1 VKGRWRRLWLLPFL
15 LLAGCGSLPYHVV
28 QPKDTLYSI
37 SFRYGMDYRE
47 VARWNHLEEP
57 YRVSVGQH
65 IRIMPPRAEAF
76 APRRPAP
83 AVAAAVP
90 ATPAASAAAAPAAPP
105 GSVEVYGLNE
115 ASPAAPVTLTPGDK
129 ETPAAIPATGAN
141 PNPNPNAGANP
152 APATST
158 AGGLA
163 WQWPTARIPSRSAVT
178 LGAANKGI
186 DIAGTRGD
194 PVRSAAAGRVVYSG
208 SGIPHYGNLL
218 IIKHDDH
225 FLSAYAHNDRLLVGE
240 GDAVTAGQAIAEM
253 GDSGTGAS
261 GVSLHFEIRRDG
273 VPVDPLK
280 YLPGS

>member
-37 SFRYGMDYRE
+37 SFRYGKDYRE

-65 IRIMPPRAEAF
+65 IRVMPPRAEAF

-83 AVAAAVP
+83 AAAAAAP
-90 ATPAASAAAAPAAPP
+90 AAPAASAASAPAAPP

-115 ASPAAPVTLTPGDK
+115 ASPAAPVALAPGDK
-129 ETPAAIPATGAN
+129 ETPAAIPAPGATTGAN
-141 PNPNPNAGANP
+141 TAP
-152 APATST
+152 APAAS

-178 LGAANKGI
+178 RGAANKGI
-186 DIAGTRGD
+186 DIPGTRGD

-225 FLSAYAHNDRLLVGE
+225 FLSAYAYNDRLLVGE

>member
-1 VKGRWRRLWLLPFL
+1 
-15 LLAGCGSLPYHVV
+15 VV
-28 QPKDTLYSI
+28 RPGETLYSI
-37 SFRYGMDYRE
+37 SFRYGKDYHQ
-47 VARWNHLEEP
+47 VAQWNQLSEP
-57 YRVSVGQH
+57 YQVQAGQY
-65 IRIMPPRAEAF
+65 IRIIPPRAQAF
-76 APRRPAP
+76 APRQPRPAT
-83 AVAAAVP
+83 AV
-90 ATPAASAAAAPAAPP
+90 AAAPAAPATAAP
-105 GSVEVYGLNE
+105 AAPPESVEVYGLNE
-115 ASPAAPVTLTPGDK
+115 APPASAPVIMTAPDGTEAPAAD
-129 ETPAAIPATGAN
+129 AN
-141 PNPNPNAGANP
+141 TNGNGNANAGSA
-152 APATST
+152 
-158 AGGLA
+158 AGSAAAGAGAISGGRLV
-163 WQWPTARIPSRSAVT
+163 WQWPTAHIPARSAVT
-178 LGAANKGI
+178 PGTASKGI

-240 GDAVTAGQAIAEM
+240 GEAVTAGQPIAEM